1 MTFTARR
8 VIQALL
14 VLFSLLLFYR
24 LGSWGVLETSEARYA
39 EMSREMY
46 LSGDY
51 LHPTF
56 TGLRH
61 YHKPPMTY
69 AITALAYRLF
79 GVSPW
84 SARFFLQIAL
94 LAQLWLMYRIGV
106 LLLDRQAALW
116 AVAIYASFPAV
127 LIGAHN
133 LTTDLYLTTFL
144 LAGVWAFLRSQS
156 QRHPLLWLL
165 LTYTFCGLAALTKG
179 AGVVIL
185 PAVLLPTY
193 YLLHPPA
200 SWWKTIARHAL
211 NVLVFLVVGLS
222 WYAALIVEDPF
233 LLHYF
238 VVEQTVHRYTSDQWM
253 RAKPA
258 YFYLVTVL
266 ATTLPWGVALIAHGR
281 WWLAVRALRKT
292 MLWLAAW
299 VVGPILFYSFAQSKL
314 ILYVLPAYAGIG
326 LLTAVWLQQDDTS
339 GRQIER
345 WLLIMQIQATI
356 LLVALLATPWLTTQ
370 VAGGVRY
377 YAYLGFALPLIW
389 YLPRHTVATTA
400 NGAERLLI
408 VSLLFATCLIPIGRE
423 FLAHNELLVNS
434 PQPLVRYLKERGLGD
449 REVHMLNRELPGLAF
464 GLETDMKRLYEG
476 GMPRDTSRQVNELW
490 HERWYDVSVP
500 ATVDLLS
507 RRWHR
512 TPIVVIAPGAPSDSL
527 RNWLEGLGQQDR
539 LGRYYIYYN

>member
-61 YHKPPMTY
+61 YHKPPLTY
-69 AITALAYRLF
+69 AVTALAYRLF

-84 SARFFLQIAL
+84 SARFFLQVAL
-94 LAQLWLMYRIGV
+94 LAQFWLVYRIGG
-106 LLLDRQAALW
+106 LLLDRRTALW

-127 LIGAHN
+127 LLGAHN

-144 LAGVWAFLRSQS
+144 LAGVWAFLRSQKD
-156 QRHPLLWLL
+156 QHPLPWLV
-165 LTYTFCGLAALTKG
+165 LTYACWGLAALTKG

-193 YLLHPPA
+193 YLLYPPD
-200 SWWKTIARHAL
+200 SWWKVIGRHAVG
-211 NVLVFLVVGLS
+211 VLVFLLVGLS
-222 WYAALIVEDPF
+222 WYAALIFEDPS

-238 VVEQTVHRYTSDQWM
+238 VVEQTLHRYTSDQWM

-266 ATTLPWGVALIAHGR
+266 ATTFPWGVALIVYGR
-281 WWLAVRALRKT
+281 RWLAMRAGRKT
-292 MLWLAAW
+292 MIWLAAW
-299 VVGPILFYSFAQSKL
+299 VIGPILFYSFAQSKL
-314 ILYVLPAYAGIG
+314 MLYVLPAYAGIA
-326 LLTAVWLQQDDTS
+326 LLAAVWLQQEQTS
-339 GRQIER
+339 ERQMQR
-345 WLLIMQIQATI
+345 WVRMMQIWTT
-356 LLVALLATPWLTTQ
+356 LLLAALFVAPWLTAQ

-377 YAYLGFALPLIW
+377 YAYLSIALPLIW
-389 YLPRHTVATTA
+389 WLPRHTVTTSA
-400 NGAERLLI
+400 NGAERLLT

-423 FLAHNELLVNS
+423 FLSNNELLVNS
-434 PQPLVRYLKERGLGD
+434 PHPLVRYLRERGLGD
-449 REVHMLNRELPGLAF
+449 REVYVVNRELPGLAF
-464 GLETDMKRLYEG
+464 GLETDMRRLYEG
-476 GMPRDTSRQVNELW
+476 DTPRDTSHQVDLQW
-490 HERWYDVSVP
+490 HERWYDVSAP

-507 RRWHR
+507 RRWER
-512 TPIVVIAPGAPSDSL
+512 TPIVVVAPSPPSDSL
-527 RNWLEGLGQQDR
+527 RGWLEGLGRQDR